1 MEEGLHPTA
10 HEPGRRLQLAGFV
23 TPWLL
28 MVVTFGKRAD
38 GLSVCF
44 RQVGKQVTLTDLGAD
59 VRTRPL
65 RHRARAPP
73 GGSRVPGAWASFGQV
88 PACVRARTINGSR
101 GVPCGPPWVPRRL
114 SRASLP
120 VGAEG
125 DAVLPTGRPESQ

>member
-59 VRTRPL
+59 VRTRPSVTEPERL
-65 RHRARAPP
+65 
-73 GGSRVPGAWASFGQV
+73 PGAA
-88 PACVRARTINGSR
+88 
-101 GVPCGPPWVPRRL
+101 
-114 SRASLP
+114 ASLGP
-120 VGAEG
+120 
-125 DAVLPTGRPESQ
+125 GRHLDKCRRVCARV